1 MADEQEIADPRSAE
15 PPAAELA
22 GLAAAVQALPEEI
35 IRNLSRGSVE
45 REGSQDEW
53 RRRLALAGTIA
64 AAASGTYAIVSNL
77 TQPTIAQQV
86 APISHT
92 AARLDH
98 GLSGMDAFIARVRG
112 GYAQL
117 KADVTGR
124 PVPGAQAPA
133 PRRVI
138 QFGKSF
144 RITLDRHTS
153 PAQETRR
160 ILGAWARQS
169 SSP

>member
-1 MADEQEIADPRSAE
+1 MADDQEIPDHRSAE
-15 PPAAELA
+15 APPGELA
-22 GLAAAVQALPEEI
+22 RLTAALQALPEEI
-35 IRNLSRGSVE
+35 VRNLRAAPLSVKE
-45 REGSQDEW
+45 AKTKW
-53 RRRLALAGTIA
+53 RKRLALAGTVA

-124 PVPGAQAPA
+124 PVPGAQAPT

-138 QFGKSF
+138 QLGKSF
-144 RITLDRHTS
+144 RITLDRHTN

-160 ILGAWARQS
+160 ILGAWQRQS
-169 SSP
+169 QSP